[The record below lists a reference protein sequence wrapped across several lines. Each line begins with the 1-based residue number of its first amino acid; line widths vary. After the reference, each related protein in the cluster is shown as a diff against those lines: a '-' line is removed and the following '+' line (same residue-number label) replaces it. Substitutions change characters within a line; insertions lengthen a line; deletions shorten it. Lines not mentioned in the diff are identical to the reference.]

1 MLFSPQIP
9 LQLEPR
15 RNSRFG
21 DFVVGPNGATLE
33 AARSISTDRDASL
46 FLHGPEG
53 SGKTHLLNAACH
65 ARREEGGTAFY
76 LGLRHL
82 PPDAVDSLQGLES
95 MDLVCIDDLH
105 LVAGNGAWEE
115 GLFHFI
121 NRLREQQGCL
131 LVASQQ
137 RLSVLPLQLPDLA
150 SRLAW
155 GLRLELASLE
165 DEDKLEV
172 IRGQAESLGFELPE
186 EVAIYLIRRGHRSLK
201 RLVEAV
207 EQLRHAAFTGKRRIT
222 VPLARE
228 VLRN

>member
-15 RNSRFG
+15 RNSRFD
-21 DFVVGPNGATLE
+21 DFVAGPNGATVD
-33 AARSISTDRDASL
+33 AVRSLVDANDASL

-65 ARREEGGTAFY
+65 ACREHGRTAFY

-82 PPDAVDSLQGLES
+82 PPGAVDSLSGLES

-105 LVAGNGAWEE
+105 LVAGNEAWEE

-121 NRLREQQGCL
+121 NRLRERRGCL
-131 LVASQQ
+131 LVASPQ

-155 GLRLELASLE
+155 GMRLELAPLE
-165 DEDKLEV
+165 DEDKLAV
-172 IRGQAESLGFELPE
+172 IRGQAESLGFELPD
-186 EVAIYLIRRGHRSLK
+186 EVAIYLIRRGHRSMK
-201 RLVEAV
+201 RLVDTV
-207 EQLRHAAFTGKRRIT
+207 EQLRHAAFTEKRRIT